1 MTINRT
7 LNILLHQ
14 KWKSS
19 INIFKKDPS
28 MLSSKA
34 LEKKTQ
40 LRIKLEPHIKLEAQT
55 KYKIQQDLYRK
66 RRFEIYFR
74 YKNRKSL

>member
-1 MTINRT
+1 
-7 LNILLHQ
+7 
-14 KWKSS
+14 
-19 INIFKKDPS
+19 

-40 LRIKLEPHIKLEAQT
+40 LRIKLEPRIKVEAQT
-55 KYKIQQDLYRK
+55 KYKIQQELYRK

-74 YKNRKSL
+74 YKNRKTL